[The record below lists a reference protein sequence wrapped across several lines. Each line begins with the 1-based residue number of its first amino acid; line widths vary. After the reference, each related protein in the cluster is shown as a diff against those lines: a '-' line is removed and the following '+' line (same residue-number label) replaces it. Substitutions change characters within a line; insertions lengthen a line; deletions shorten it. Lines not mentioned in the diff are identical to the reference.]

1 MADIKFLN
9 MSAPNAGSK
18 DVFLG
23 DVFEGLSFSRSHY
36 RPTNPVRTQNG
47 TLITQSTYAN
57 KKNLSLSGG
66 VFVSTLPDYLK
77 VIYEANE
84 TVTVIIYDY
93 VEGVISTEST
103 YSMKIIS
110 FEDSKDFVNSIRNWS
125 VELQQI

>member
-9 MSAPNAGSK
+9 LNAPNAGSK

-36 RPTNPVRTQNG
+36 RPTNPIRTQNG
-47 TLITQSTYAN
+47 TLVTQSTYSN

-77 VIYEANE
+77 AIYEANE

-93 VEGVISTEST
+93 VEGVIATEST

-110 FEDSKDFVNSIRNWS
+110 FEDSKDFVNSVRNWS

>member
-1 MADIKFLN
+1 MNLN
-9 MSAPNAGSK
+9 APIAGSK

-23 DVFEGLSFSRSHY
+23 DVFEGLSFGRTHY
-36 RPTNPVRTQNG
+36 RPTSPVRTQNG

-66 VFVSTLPDYLK
+66 AYTSTLPDYLK
-77 VIYEANE
+77 AVYELNE

-93 VEGVISTEST
+93 VEGVIATENT

-110 FEDSKDFVNSIRNWS
+110 FEDSKDFVNSTRSWS